1 MENAGEFVE
10 RRHSGRGVLK
20 MARPEYTFVVAAN
33 DRSILNKNLL
43 ASPCLGNDSPHQLL
57 ILEGYSSAACAYNR
71 GIEQS
76 KNDVVVF
83 VHQDVYLPH
92 EWVACVETALRN
104 IEGRDPDWGVAG
116 CWGVR
121 DDGAKFGHLYTPG
134 DGIIGAPFAQPE
146 RVRTLDEVVLILRRS
161 SGLKYDE
168 GLAGFHFYGADIC
181 LTAAKAGRQCYA
193 VSAFCVHNSRQYFE
207 YPSDF
212 YASYKYVKKKWKH
225 CLPIQTSC
233 ICVSRFDW
241 DLKKRAV
248 KRGFFKVT
256 GRRLDR
262 GSRLN
267 DPRSILHQ
275 PSQEDARLSA

>member
-1 MENAGEFVE
+1 MAG
-10 RRHSGRGVLK
+10 
-20 MARPEYTFVVAAN
+20 PEYSFVVAAN
-33 DRSILNKNLL
+33 DRNILNKNLL
-43 ASPCLGNDSPHQLL
+43 ASPCLGKDSPHELL
-57 ILEGYSSAACAYNR
+57 ILEGSSSAACAYNR
-71 GIEQS
+71 GLEQS

-92 EWVACVETALRN
+92 EWVSSVEMALRE
-104 IEGRDPDWGVAG
+104 IERSDPDWGVVG

-121 DDGAKFGHLYTPG
+121 HDRAKFGHLYTPG
-134 DGIIGAPFAQPE
+134 DGIVGGPFDKPE

-168 GLAGFHFYGADIC
+168 GLTGFHFYGADIC
-181 LTAAKAGRQCYA
+181 LAAAWAGRQCYA
-193 VSAFCVHNSRQYFE
+193 VSAFCVHNSRQYFD

-212 YASYKYVKKKWKH
+212 YESYRYIKKKWKH

-241 DLKKRAV
+241 DLRKRAI
-248 KRGFFKVT
+248 KRALFKVT

-262 GSRLN
+262 GSRLE
-267 DPRSILHQ
+267 DPKSILYQHPQ
-275 PSQEDARLSA
+275 PSVRLNA